1 MSNYPRIPQSE
12 YDKARGQFRLQV
24 GEVLSVFKQYGQHI
38 YIPGALEEITEL
50 AEQFAM
56 RVRGKSIA
64 IQLNHRRNARP

>member
-1 MSNYPRIPQSE
+1 MSSYPRIPQND

-24 GEVLSVFKQYGQHI
+24 GEVLSVFRFYGQNI

-56 RVRGKSIA
+56 RIRGKNQPIMLESK
-64 IQLNHRRNARP
+64 RNSR